1 MAIALSYFWN
11 STLSS
16 QFKGDNKVEFEV
28 KSRHELPELEDEE
41 RLKFAKKLLRE
52 LRNLDEVE
60 RADRTED
67 LTPEAGSKPGF
78 ATLIGMITAQVSF
91 KNIKGFLGFLGDR
104 LQDKP
109 IKGSIKVRDNE
120 VEVEFEVKSRQELA
134 EIEKTAL
141 NLIAAMSG

>member
-1 MAIALSYFWN
+1 MSDEGTI
-11 STLSS
+11 
-16 QFKGDNKVEFEV
+16 QFTFGLDE
-28 KSRHELPELEDEE
+28 PELEDEQ
-41 RLKFAKKLLRE
+41 RLKFAQKLLRE

-91 KNIKGFLGFLGDR
+91 KNIKAFFGFLGDR

-109 IKGSIKVRDNE
+109 IKGSIKVGDNE
-120 VEVEFEVKSRQELA
+120 VEFKVKSRQELA
-134 EIEKTAL
+134 EFEKTAL
-141 NLIAAMSG
+141 NLIAAMSGASHVKEGGTTDRG

>member
-1 MAIALSYFWN
+1 MSDEGTI
-11 STLSS
+11 
-16 QFKGDNKVEFEV
+16 QFTFGLDQ
-28 KSRHELPELEDEE
+28 PELEDEQ

-78 ATLIGMITAQVSF
+78 ATLIGSVTALVQL
-91 KNIKGFLGFLGDR
+91 KNIQAFLGFLGDR

-141 NLIAAMSG
+141 NLIAAMSGEKNV